1 LQKFITVMLV
11 GMLAVAAMGNGTIK
25 ETINIV
31 GSTSVQPL
39 AEKLAEAF
47 MQKDTGVKITVQG
60 GDSAIGMKRIMAGAT
75 DIGACS
81 RELKPEEQDLYSTR
95 IAQDGIAVIVNKT
108 NPVTNL
114 SREQL
119 KKIYSGEYQNWKA
132 VGGPDRKIIAVNRE
146 IGSGTRESFEELV
159 MGKYQINSGDFPV
172 QPSTGAV
179 QLAVAFIK
187 ETVGY
192 ASLGSLDLKVVK
204 TVAIDNISC
213 TGTNILTKKY
223 KLQRPLL
230 FVTKEAPAG
239 KVGAF
244 INWVLGVEGQ
254 KIVVKELYSG
264 KK

>member
-1 LQKFITVMLV
+1 LRKFITVMLA
-11 GMLAVAAMGNGTIK
+11 GMLAVAAMGNSTIK
-25 ETINIV
+25 ETINIA

-47 MQKDTGVKITVQG
+47 MQKDNRVKITVQG
-60 GDSAIGMKRIMAGAT
+60 GDSSVGVKDVIAGVT

-81 RELKPEEQDLYSTR
+81 RELKPGERDLYSTR

-119 KKIYSGEYQNWKA
+119 QKIYSGGYQNWKA

-146 IGSGTRESFEELV
+146 IGSGTRETFEELV
-159 MGKYQINSGDFPV
+159 MGKYQINTGGFPV

-179 QLAVAFIK
+179 QLSVAFIK
-187 ETVGY
+187 EAIGY
-192 ASLGSLDLKVVK
+192 TSLGSLDSKVVK
-204 TVAIDNISC
+204 AVAIDNISC
-213 TGTNILTKKY
+213 TGMNIITKKY
-223 KLQRPLL
+223 LLQRPLL

-239 KVGAF
+239 KVRTF